1 MYPSGEW
8 EGFWVQELY
17 GRQPMTAFT
26 LRFAGGAIT
35 GGGTD
40 VIAAFKFRGRYDAAT
55 GAVVLVKQYRRRHR
69 VTYRGAPDG
78 EGSIAGT
85 WSIGDQWTG
94 PFLIRPVVKRPR
106 GDEPIQEI
114 R

>member
-8 EGFWVQELY
+8 EGFWVQEHY
-17 GRQPMTAFT
+17 GRQPMAAFR
-26 LRFAGGAIT
+26 LRFAGGEVA

-40 VIAAFKFRGRYDAAT
+40 VIAAFTFRGTYDERT
-55 GAVVLVKQYRRRHR
+55 GAVVMVKQYAGRHR
-69 VTYRGAPDG
+69 VTYRGTPDG

-85 WSIGDQWTG
+85 WSIGDRWTG
-94 PFLIRPVVKRPR
+94 PFLIRPVVQRPR
-106 GDEPIQEI
+106 GDEPITEI